1 MKKNFFALIV
11 ISIISTTC
19 FSQKY
24 NLSGNDVRSDYIVR
38 TEITMSINN
47 GKLTR
52 GSGYNLKTI
61 DIDQFVLS
69 DITEEKRVDD
79 NLFYTTLLSKTYTSV
94 DDTDKT
100 NAQIEYDNIQGE
112 TVELLKGINGKYSVV
127 DTSSYSKS
135 DIDEIERSINYN
147 DQFELLTYP
156 TSVSVGDSWVVED
169 SELVHKFGGI
179 VKEGECEYTLLKVIK
194 NKKEKI
200 AIIYFTI
207 NMKCVNVVSESNVVE
222 MDFLYNGKIK
232 RSITYGIDREI
243 SGKGVLTMT
252 YIEKKRGRDVKS
264 SLTGKSFFKG
274 KQQLFKEI

>member
-1 MKKNFFALIV
+1 MKKIFFALIV

-38 TEITMSINN
+38 TEITMSIEN

-69 DITEEKRVDD
+69 DITEEKRVND

-94 DDTDKT
+94 DDSDKT
-100 NAQIEYDNIQGE
+100 KAQIEYDNIQGE
-112 TVELLKGINGKYSVV
+112 TVELFKGINGKYSVV

-135 DIDEIERSINYN
+135 DIEEIERSINYN
-147 DQFELLTYP
+147 DEFESLTYP
-156 TSVSVGDSWVVED
+156 ASVSVGDSWIVED
-169 SELVHKFGGI
+169 SELVHKFGGV

-200 AIIYFTI
+200 AIIYFTL
-207 NMKCVNVVSESNVVE
+207 NMKCVNIDSDSNVVE

-252 YIEKKRGRDVKS
+252 YIEKKRGRDVRS
-264 SLTGKSFFKG
+264 TLTGKSFFKG

>member
-11 ISIISTTC
+11 MSIIYTTC

-38 TEITMSINN
+38 TEITMSIEN

-52 GSGYNLKTI
+52 GSGYNQKTI

-69 DITEEKRVDD
+69 DITEEKRVND

-94 DDTDKT
+94 DDSDKT

-112 TVELLKGINGKYSVV
+112 TVELLKGFNGKYSVV
-127 DTSSYSKS
+127 DTSSYSKT
-135 DIDEIERSINYN
+135 DIEEIERSINFN
-147 DQFELLTYP
+147 DEFELLTYP
-156 TSVSVGDSWVVED
+156 ASVSVGDSWVVED
-169 SELVHKFGGI
+169 SELVHKFCGV

-232 RSITYGIDREI
+232 RSISYGIDREI